1 METIAL
7 QTTARLAAEIRVI
20 KEQTART
27 VIYASVQIGRRL
39 EEAKQLVDHG
49 EWGRWLEENVDYSP
63 STAQNLMRIARE
75 YGSDQMDL
83 SGRTP
88 LEIFGNLTYSQ
99 AVALFALPEAER
111 IEFVENNDIQSLS
124 TRELQAAIAEEKAL
138 RESAEEKALAA
149 DERARKS
156 AEENEQLSDALMN
169 LEKSLNYQ
177 KDRAKAAENNL
188 SDVRASLADS
198 IQKEKNRA
206 QRLEQQRAELQAE
219 LQNLRD
225 NPPELNDEQRE
236 EIERQIEQKY
246 ADRINQ
252 LTIDADDAKA
262 QREAIA
268 AEKEALERRMQQ
280 ENDKDLQKFQTLF
293 ERLQI
298 DFDNLVKLADDIGGE
313 RRKKLRSILG
323 SIADNILFEDDMAT
337 DFVYEE
343 TGGSGYA
350 N

>member
-1 METIAL
+1 MENIAL
-7 QTTARLAAEIRVI
+7 QTTARLAAEIRVFKKQAAQQLLFAAI
-20 KEQTART
+20 Q
-27 VIYASVQIGRRL
+27 VGRRL
-39 EEAKQLVDHG
+39 EEAKQLVPHG
-49 EWGRWLEENVDYSP
+49 EWGNWLKENVDYSP
-63 STAQNLMRIARE
+63 SHAQNLMKLARE

-88 LEIFGNLTYSQ
+88 MEIFGNISPSQ
-99 AVALFALPEAER
+99 AIALFALSESER
-111 IEFVENNDIQSLS
+111 IEFVDTHDVPSMS

-138 RESAEEKALAA
+138 RKSAEEKAVAA

-156 AEENEQLSDALMN
+156 EEENEQLSDALMN
-169 LEKSLNYQ
+169 LERKLNDQ

-188 SDVRASLADS
+188 SDVRASLAES

-219 LQNLRD
+219 LQALKD
-225 NPPELNDEQRE
+225 NPPDLTDEQRE

-262 QREAIA
+262 QQAAIA

-313 RRKKLRSILG
+313 RRKKLRSVLA
-323 SIADNILFEDDMAT
+323 SIADNILFEDDMAS
-337 DFVYEE
+337 DDY
-343 TGGSGYA
+343 
-350 N
+350 ND

>member
-1 METIAL
+1 MENIAL

-20 KEQTART
+20 KEQTARQLLSSF
-27 VIYASVQIGRRL
+27 VEIGKRL
-39 EEAKQLVDHG
+39 EEAKALVDHG
-49 EWGRWLEENVDYSP
+49 EWGRWLEENVNYSQ
-63 STAQNLMRIARE
+63 STAQYMMKIYRE
-75 YGSDQMDL
+75 YGSGQMDL

-88 LEIFGNLTYSQ
+88 MEIFGNLTYTQ
-99 AVALFALPEAER
+99 AVALFALPEPER
-111 IEFVENNDIQSLS
+111 VEFVDTHDVTSMS
-124 TRELQAAIAEEKAL
+124 TRELQRAIAEEKAL
-138 RESAEEKALAA
+138 RESAEEKAIAA
-149 DERARKS
+149 DDRARKS
-156 AEENEQLSDALMN
+156 EEENEQLSDALMN

-188 SDVRASLADS
+188 SEVRASLAES

-219 LQNLRD
+219 LQALKD
-225 NPPELNDEQRE
+225 TPPELTDEQRE

-262 QREAIA
+262 QQAAIA

-298 DFDNLVKLADDIGGE
+298 DFANLVELADLIGGE
-313 RRKKLRSILG
+313 RRKKLRFLLSSIG
-323 SIADNILFEDDMAT
+323 DDIAFEDDMAS
-337 DFVYEE
+337 DDYEDE
-343 TGGSGYA
+343 
-350 N
+350 